1 MQNAQTIFQQTILPL
16 PDSEKLK
23 LATIILQNLT
33 NDERESHSALDLLQD
48 IQNERVFSSPQEVD
62 EHLKAERESWDN

>member
-1 MQNAQTIFQQTILPL
+1 MQNARTIFQQMILPL

-23 LATIILQNLT
+23 LATIILQNLS
-33 NDERESHSALDLLQD
+33 NDERKSQSAFDLLQT
-48 IQNERVFSSPQEVD
+48 IQNERVFSSPQEID

>member
-1 MQNAQTIFQQTILPL
+1 MQNAQTIFQQTILQL

-33 NDERESHSALDLLQD
+33 NDERKSQSAFDILQT
-48 IQNERVFSSPQEVD
+48 IQNERVFSSPQEVN